1 MDAAQLPI
9 AEQKNYKNV
18 VQCCLIKTT
27 NSTASF
33 QEFFEF
39 GHIHEER
46 FYRMFFVRVPTL

>member
-39 GHIHEER
+39 
-46 FYRMFFVRVPTL
+46 